1 MSETKEMLEATCKG
15 LEDKIGQL
23 NMDLKS
29 KQQELEDANKP
40 VISSTVMDV
49 INDAVNNAIENYS
62 FDNTDQYEID
72 FSLDYDG
79 RVQAETI
86 NLTDTYEFM
95 EAIVLKIEKQFKVE
109 SDNSEL
115 NTQTVAEK
123 II

>member
-1 MSETKEMLEATCKG
+1 MSETKEMLEATVKG
-15 LEDKIGQL
+15 LQDKIGQL

-40 VISSTVMDV
+40 VISSKVMDV
-49 INDAVNNAIENYS
+49 INDAVNEAIEGYN
-62 FDNTDQYEID
+62 FDNTDQYELD
-72 FSLDYDG
+72 YSLDYDG

-86 NLTDTYEFM
+86 NLRDTYELM

-123 II
+123 VI